1 MARNGGDIIVHL
13 ERYGGLPYKLV
24 TNRSKLKCDK
34 LGLGMEIEKVRV
46 LMLVHCSWV
55 VDRGIERTLRTS
67 SRWRNPKPLA

>member
-1 MARNGGDIIVHL
+1 MHL

-55 VDRGIERTLRTS
+55 VDRGD
-67 SRWRNPKPLA
+67 